1 MQNIR
6 EDINFQP
13 DTIFCRGALAML
25 LREVQMLQKR
35 VDSFKDVTSNKNP
48 ASHQD
53 EDSQKADSLDV
64 ELSYDMQLDEID
76 FDDYEEDHANNPD
89 MEENDL

>member
-1 MQNIR
+1 
-6 EDINFQP
+6 
-13 DTIFCRGALAML
+13 ML
-25 LREVQMLQKR
+25 LKEVQILQKR
-35 VDSFKDVTSNKNP
+35 VDSFKDVTSNNNP
-48 ASHQD
+48 ASYQD

-76 FDDYEEDHANNPD
+76 FDDYEEDHTNNSD